1 MSSVG
6 TAHDLT
12 PPVTNL
18 HLPEPARYIVGEPLA
33 QGGMSQLFA
42 GKRIAAAGVE
52 RPVVLKR
59 LLPDLAQSSE
69 ARALFLREAALMARL
84 DHPAIVRMLDL
95 ADIDGTLFL
104 VLESVRGGDLRLLL
118 RRVRRRGRRFSTAA
132 ALYLGRELCSALDYA
147 HRLALP
153 DGRTL
158 GLVHRD
164 VSPAN
169 ILLSVEG
176 EVKLSDFG
184 IAEGDPALGAAPRAR
199 GQVGYMSPEQA
210 RGDVVDARSDLFS
223 LAAVLYEIVTNRRLF
238 VGQVGQSQAEIYG
251 EPIVPPSRISG
262 DLPRDMDALLLHALA
277 LSQNDRPSSARA
289 LYEELLEVSKRQGL
303 WMDRAELSAELRELC
318 GPDPAQ
324 WATLEE
330 RTATALISPLAV
342 LDDGAMDG
350 PGESRD
356 ALIDGAMAL
365 HTVPA
370 TADEPSG
377 SMITVPW
384 PTVGGAG
391 EYDLDEDTLT
401 WRSRER
407 GRSTSRAAMG
417 RPPATRI
424 APSPSSTPT
433 LPKPKLDTDSDPEAV
448 TKPAERASPE
458 EALAPSLP
466 PFDGMAAP
474 PVLPPA
480 LTTGR
485 RQKAVRRPRGR
496 WGGLALTDRGS
507 LLLWILVI
515 GATVWLVLKWRTN
528 HLGF

>member
-1 MSSVG
+1 MSSGPSAGLPIAPTLCGLNLWLVG
-6 TAHDLT
+6 L
-12 PPVTNL
+12 V
-18 HLPEPARYIVGEPLA
+18 VPLSLA
-33 QGGMSQLFA
+33 L
-42 GKRIAAAGVE
+42 AAGQPLSGAWVPLSMTPLS
-52 RPVVLKR
+52 PV
-59 LLPDLAQSSE
+59 A
-69 ARALFLREAALMARL
+69 
-84 DHPAIVRMLDL
+84 
-95 ADIDGTLFL
+95 
-104 VLESVRGGDLRLLL
+104 
-118 RRVRRRGRRFSTAA
+118 
-132 ALYLGRELCSALDYA
+132 
-147 HRLALP
+147 
-153 DGRTL
+153 L
-158 GLVHRD
+158 GLG
-164 VSPAN
+164 
-169 ILLSVEG
+169 LWL
-176 EVKLSDFG
+176 
-184 IAEGDPALGAAPRAR
+184 
-199 GQVGYMSPEQA
+199 
-210 RGDVVDARSDLFS
+210 RS
-223 LAAVLYEIVTNRRLF
+223 RRL
-238 VGQVGQSQAEIYG
+238 GQ
-251 EPIVPPSRISG
+251 
-262 DLPRDMDALLLHALA
+262 ALLLLAVPLFALA
-277 LSQNDRPSSARA
+277 PSGDVALSSPRLWPRPAVLIELVLLLAYLVLTCKLLARQTSPLAPAVVTTEPPRAWQHEPVAQLNQLPPPSPRLRRRLQMGRLLCLYAVAVPAVVVYALDFHTPHLRVLQKSFPNPLRQSAIQA
-289 LYEELLEVSKRQGL
+289 
-303 WMDRAELSAELRELC
+303 
-318 GPDPAQ
+318 
-324 WATLEE
+324 
-330 RTATALISPLAV
+330 TATALISPLAV